1 MPEYFLPFTALEG
14 TRATPYAV
22 YGSRVYSFKINTG
35 SDRAIDGKRLRII
48 DGRVYAV
55 FDTPAAAAE
64 AEQYFPDCP
73 RHANVFD
80 LGISG
85 I

>member
-1 MPEYFLPFTALEG
+1 MTEYFLPFTALEG

-22 YGSRVYSFKINTG
+22 YGSRVYSFKIDNT

-48 DGRVYAV
+48 KGRVYAV
-55 FDTPAAAAE
+55 FGTPAAAKE

-73 RHANVFD
+73 RHGNAFD
-80 LGISG
+80 LGVSG

>member
-1 MPEYFLPFTALEG
+1 MTEYFLPFTALEG

-22 YGSRVYSFKINTG
+22 YGSRVYSFKIDNT

-48 DGRVYAV
+48 KGRVYAV
-55 FDTPAAAAE
+55 FDTLAAAKE
-64 AEQYFPDCP
+64 AEQYFPNCP
-73 RHANVFD
+73 RHLNVFD
-80 LGISG
+80 LGVSG

>member
-1 MPEYFLPFTALEG
+1 MTEYFLPFTALAG

-22 YGSRVYSFKINTG
+22 YGSRVYSFKIDTA

-55 FDTPAAAAE
+55 FDTPRSAKE
-64 AEQYFPDCP
+64 NEQYFPGCP

-80 LGISG
+80 LGVSG

>member
-1 MPEYFLPFTALEG
+1 MIEYFLPFTALEG

-22 YGSRVYSFKINTG
+22 YGSRVYSFKIDNT

-48 DGRVYAV
+48 KGRVYAV
-55 FDTPAAAAE
+55 FASEAE
-64 AEQYFPDCP
+64 AIAAEQYFPDCP
-73 RHANVFD
+73 RQANAFD
-80 LGISG
+80 LGDSG

>member
-1 MPEYFLPFTALEG
+1 MIEYFLPFTALEG

-22 YGSRVYSFKINTG
+22 YGSRVYSFKIDNT

-55 FDTPAAAAE
+55 FDTPRSAKE
-64 AEQYFPDCP
+64 NEQYFPGCP
-73 RHANVFD
+73 RILNTFD
-80 LGISG
+80 LGVSG

>member
-1 MPEYFLPFTALEG
+1 MTEYFLPFTALEG

-22 YGSRVYSFKINTG
+22 YGSRVYSFKIDNT

-48 DGRVYAV
+48 KGRVYAV
-55 FDTPAAAAE
+55 FGTPAAAKE

-73 RHANVFD
+73 RHANAFD
-80 LGISG
+80 LGVSG